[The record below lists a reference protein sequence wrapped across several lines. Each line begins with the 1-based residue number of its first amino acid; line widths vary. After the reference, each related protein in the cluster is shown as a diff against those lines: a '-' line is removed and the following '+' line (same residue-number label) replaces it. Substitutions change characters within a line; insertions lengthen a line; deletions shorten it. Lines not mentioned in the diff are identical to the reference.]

1 MIRHLP
7 FFAHILHG
15 GQSRHKPYWIYEV
28 EVGRS
33 GTQKQPSTRLLSP
46 LNLLALLGLAFTI
59 VLIAFAID
67 LGDGMAVVAV
77 SLLSTT
83 SALSGLSWRWGRS
96 IEANDPFSNYPP
108 RKVVIRWPN
117 GSFLLVHTNDGI
129 LRELYTNREG
139 CSYNIIGEQYQA
151 IVGTGVILL
160 ILSIVALSNCEWEMQ
175 AAIAL
180 AYTVMHILYWF
191 VAMLPMKWVWDMSM
205 FTIKPKNE
213 EDMRSYIRVVSK
225 LIKLTQ
231 SVEWVLKS
239 EIVPD
244 NPVWREWIREA
255 ERECMNERWDSSL
268 AFAKAEKAVQNSAT
282 VLVNNTP
289 SLELKTNAS

>member
-15 GQSRHKPYWIYEV
+15 GQSRHKPYCIYEA

-33 GTQKQPSTRLLSP
+33 GTQKQPSIRLFSP

-59 VLIAFAID
+59 VLIVVAVD

-77 SLLSTT
+77 SLLSAT
-83 SALSGLSWRWGRS
+83 STLSGLSWRWGRS
-96 IEANDPFSNYPP
+96 IEANDPFSDYPP

-151 IVGTGVILL
+151 IVGTGVVLL
-160 ILSIVALSNCEWEMQ
+160 IVSIVALSNCEWEMQ

-180 AYTVMHILYWF
+180 AYTVMHVLYWF
-191 VAMLPMKWVWDMSM
+191 VAMLPMRWVWDMSM
-205 FTIKPKNE
+205 FTVKSKKE
-213 EDMRSYIRVVSK
+213 EYLGDYVKVVSK
-225 LIKLTQ
+225 LINLTQ
-231 SVEWVLKS
+231 SVEWVLQS
-239 EIVPD
+239 EMVPD
-244 NPVWREWIREA
+244 NPVWKAWIKEA
-255 ERECMNERWDSSL
+255 EKECMNERWNSSL
-268 AFAKAEKAVQNSAT
+268 AFLKAEQAVKGGPQW
-282 VLVNNTP
+282 L
-289 SLELKTNAS
+289 